1 MSVKFPFK
9 WNLQFFLLNGSI
21 RQLLTQE
28 LKVKRNE
35 K

>member
-9 WNLQFFLLNGSI
+9 WNLLIFLLNGSI